1 MNLVDAQRLA
11 EDNINQ
17 WLDESWTFSW
27 NNRKRAFGVCVY
39 SKKEIQLSRILTKQ
53 VDEEQVLDTILH
65 EIAHALTPGA
75 GHGARWK
82 AMARRVGATPKATCN
97 AKVDVDPKWV
107 LVDTTSGNI
116 IERLHR
122 KPNESKMRRIKDYWV
137 RGRKEETKGKLK
149 YVPYENYIRA
159 IDDAVK
165 NLKKA
170 A

>member
-11 EDNINQ
+11 EDYIGQ
-17 WLDESWTFSW
+17 WLDGSWSFAW
-27 NNRKRAFGVCVY
+27 NNRKRAFGVCNY
-39 SKKEIQLSRILTKQ
+39 RKREIQLSRILTKQ
-53 VDEEQVLDTILH
+53 INEDEVLDTILH

-82 AMARRVGATPKATCN
+82 AMARKLGATPKATCKAEIN
-97 AKVDVDPKWV
+97 VEPKWV

-137 RGRKEETKGKLK
+137 TGRKEETKGKLK
-149 YVPYENYIRA
+149 YIPYANYVRA